1 MDASDGIDYV
11 QKSEYDIVKQERDEL
26 QSRIFNVTGNERTL
40 LNLLKNKDE
49 IISAKNYTIG
59 DLREKNSILEIKIKE
74 LEKNNKTKNK
84 NRVDPYIKL
93 QEYNANVNKVFRIE
107 YRKYF
112 NKKRG
117 DYIPNIDDFI
127 NDPPTDQYDP
137 EYAFWDDFLIMYPNS
152 DNPDFRNIYRIINN
166 KRTLN
171 GEYYDISIMDTVE
184 FDNLMKLVFNDYE
197 TNIQLYENYRN
208 WLFLFTTT

>member
-1 MDASDGIDYV
+1 M
-11 QKSEYDIVKQERDEL
+11 
-26 QSRIFNVTGNERTL
+26 
-40 LNLLKNKDE
+40 
-49 IISAKNYTIG
+49 
-59 DLREKNSILEIKIKE
+59 REKNSILEIKIKE

-137 EYAFWDDFLIMYPNS
+137 EYEFWDDFLIMYPNS